1 MTEMLQRGPRFGV
14 VAPTSPDCWTASS
27 PQAAF
32 ARGRAPPTTLP
43 RRRLPYSRQPT
54 ETPAAAPRRPTG
66 TEDAGDGPL
75 SAETVRAAARA
86 CRRWA
91 DEQTP
96 APLRMWPSR
105 DHRSRIK
112 QPHPDVQR
120 RTAKLS
126 QPVRYALLFIRQ
138 DFRWSLRVM
147 RIAVRVIWIVRPARS
162 ARSVSAAWV

>member
-1 MTEMLQRGPRFGV
+1 MSPSPTGKNVIFALIVLHPLKDFILTIIVYMIINDKML
-14 VAPTSPDCWTASS
+14 S
-27 PQAAF
+27 
-32 ARGRAPPTTLP
+32 
-43 RRRLPYSRQPT
+43 
-54 ETPAAAPRRPTG
+54 TG

-86 CRRWA
+86 CRMWA

-126 QPVRYALLFIRQ
+126 QPVRYALLLIRL

-147 RIAVRVIWIVRPARS
+147 RIAVRIIWIVRPARS
-162 ARSVSAAWV
+162 TRAVSAAWV